1 MRICGYSCH
10 YQRLEKLFLERWQFY
25 CKSYQKTDQNLEK
38 NTLFKRKVFGGKL
51 KSCLLFFKATFIKE
65 GKVPSLK
72 YLIHGLSV
80 SVNLE

>member
-10 YQRLEKLFLERWQFY
+10 YQRLEELFLERWQFY
-25 CKSYQKTDQNLEK
+25 CKRYQKTDQNS
-38 NTLFKRKVFGGKL
+38 GKKKYL
-51 KSCLLFFKATFIKE
+51 VENSRVAYHFLKATFIKE